1 MAHHSSS
8 ARTFGDTTRND
19 SPTRISSRSVD
30 ICFLISSN
38 AAGTCFSSFSEIHS
52 RLCCRGR
59 LYGPEM
65 LEINAHINAHI
76 AAHSSCELLP
86 STALLKKCHC
96 NLSLILRIGS
106 PVSKKSPLCKCQRQG
121 WTPKWPASTKTWQRH
136 VRNSGS
142 CKSRKLWRWERD
154 LTHPLKSGNPNT
166 HWIGWI
172 WQKRKISWNW
182 IQGHFSCNVPPSG
195 SRQPFGS
202 DLTNNASIA
211 QLHSG
216 QTWFEVIAIGP

>member
-1 MAHHSSS
+1 MCVYIYTYPDRFGTVWLVDFNCSPNNPYNASSSATCAILSTGLHQMAHHSSF
-8 ARTFGDTTRND
+8 ARTFWDTTRND

-30 ICFLISSN
+30 ICFLISSNAN

-121 WTPKWPASTKTWQRH
+121 
-136 VRNSGS
+136 
-142 CKSRKLWRWERD
+142 
-154 LTHPLKSGNPNT
+154 
-166 HWIGWI
+166 
-172 WQKRKISWNW
+172 
-182 IQGHFSCNVPPSG
+182 
-195 SRQPFGS
+195 
-202 DLTNNASIA
+202 
-211 QLHSG
+211 
-216 QTWFEVIAIGP
+216 

>member
-1 MAHHSSS
+1 MELSPARLRPHLPNQSLHPPTPPQISFASLIPILGTDLRLAFVYIYTYPDRFGTVWLVDFNCSPNNPYKASSSATCAILSTGLHQMAHHSSS
-8 ARTFGDTTRND
+8 ARTFWDTTRND

-121 WTPKWPASTKTWQRH
+121 
-136 VRNSGS
+136 
-142 CKSRKLWRWERD
+142 
-154 LTHPLKSGNPNT
+154 
-166 HWIGWI
+166 
-172 WQKRKISWNW
+172 
-182 IQGHFSCNVPPSG
+182 
-195 SRQPFGS
+195 
-202 DLTNNASIA
+202 
-211 QLHSG
+211 
-216 QTWFEVIAIGP
+216 